1 MQEHPPG
8 RSRNA
13 RTNAVLSVPAAETLI
28 GRRGYPVLWDDEA
41 GGVELIRSDEDP
53 GCGVLLTGDAA
64 IGEHVSIATL
74 GYAGTLMIRVATSV
88 KRFSVLKLAALMPE
102 AIEMFGAPIEGLHGP
117 DTYVAYALEAGS
129 AGALIEA
136 ALLPRFFHDV

>member
-1 MQEHPPG
+1 MLPPG

-28 GRRGYPVLWDDEA
+28 GRRGYPVLWDDA
-41 GGVELIRSDEDP
+41 DGGVKLIRNEEP

-102 AIEMFGAPIEGLHGP
+102 AIMIFGEPVDGIHGP

-136 ALLPRFFHDV
+136 ALLPRFFHEV